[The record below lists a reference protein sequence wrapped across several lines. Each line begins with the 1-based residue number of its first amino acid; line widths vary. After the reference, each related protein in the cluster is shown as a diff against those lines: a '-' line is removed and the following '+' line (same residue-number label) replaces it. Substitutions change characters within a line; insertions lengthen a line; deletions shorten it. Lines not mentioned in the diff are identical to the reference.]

1 MIPLR
6 RDHPERLPAGEA
18 GSREISRFLHSLRS
32 VEMTEY
38 IMNYSKKVL
47 RYFLKPKNQGRMENP
62 DGVGTVGNPVC
73 GDIMTVYIKVKNPQK
88 ATPRGKEI
96 ISDIKF
102 ETLGC
107 AAAIATSSMITE
119 MAKGK
124 NLNDAAKIT
133 RQDVADKLEGLPPL
147 KMHCSNL
154 AEEALK
160 RAIED
165 YRSKH
170 SEKTRKSECKQK
182 NKK

>member
-1 MIPLR
+1 
-6 RDHPERLPAGEA
+6 
-18 GSREISRFLHSLRS
+18 
-32 VEMTEY
+32 
-38 IMNYSKKVL
+38 MNYSKKVL
-47 RYFLKPKNQGRMENP
+47 QYFLHPRNQGRMKNP
-62 DGVGTVGNPVC
+62 DGFGTVGNPAC
-73 GDIMTVYIKVKNPQK
+73 GDIMTVYIKVKKPRK

-107 AAAIATSSMITE
+107 AAAIATSSMVTE

-124 NLNDAAKIT
+124 DLDAAMKIS
-133 RQDVADKLEGLPPL
+133 RQDVADELQGLPPA

-154 AEEALK
+154 AEGALK

-170 SEKTRKSECKQK
+170 AKRPRKTA
-182 NKK
+182 KKK